1 MGIVVRPLTA
11 AIGAEVEGVDL
22 GAPLDA
28 DTRATLHQAVL
39 DHLVLFFQD
48 QDITPS
54 QQLAFAEHFAPIMLP
69 VIDTQSTEVPG
80 VTVLDQ
86 TDPRGQYTERWH
98 TDSTFLEEPPWGAV
112 LRAVQLPPVGGDT
125 CWASMYAAYEQLSAP
140 MRRFLDG
147 LTAEHSTS
155 ILDAV
160 LDKLPNV
167 VRRERKPPV
176 RHPVVRVHP
185 ETGRKLLFVNANF
198 TDRIVDLD
206 EAESRMLLGF
216 LFNHLGK
223 PHFQVR
229 YHWTPNAVALWDN
242 RPTQHC
248 AMPDYRERRLM
259 YRCMMQGDRPVGPVA
274 TAKDS

>member
-48 QDITPS
+48 QDITPA

-112 LRAVQLPPVGGDT
+112 LRAVQLPPIGGDT

>member
-1 MGIVVRPLTA
+1 
-11 AIGAEVEGVDL
+11 
-22 GAPLDA
+22 
-28 DTRATLHQAVL
+28 
-39 DHLVLFFQD
+39 
-48 QDITPS
+48 
-54 QQLAFAEHFAPIMLP
+54 

-125 CWASMYAAYEQLSAP
+125 CWASMYAAYEQLSPP

-167 VRRERKPPV
+167 VRRERMPPV

-206 EAESRMLLGF
+206 EAESRTLLDF
-216 LFNHLGK
+216 LFHHLGK

-242 RPTQHC
+242 RSTQHC
-248 AMPDYRERRLM
+248 AMPDYCERRLM
-259 YRCMMQGDRPVGPVA
+259 YRCMMRGDRPVGPVPMS
-274 TAKDS
+274 KDS